1 MRYDLALFLSLNEEY
16 RDKPIAP
23 QPPSTDPV
31 ERARRASKRAAK
43 LASSFELR
51 RKRVLEIGCG
61 RGEMLRELR
70 ISHGCTVV
78 GADVRRY
85 PQWDE
90 IEGCTLIQG
99 DLSDPEVARDIG
111 TFDFIYSN
119 SVWEHIRHPFAML
132 KRARALLAPDGVMR
146 LSANLYRGPKAS
158 HRYREVFFPWPHLL
172 FTDEVF
178 EQFYESLGR
187 KPARAAWVN
196 RLSIADYL
204 RYFELA
210 GFEVENLSFSITPID
225 EPFYRRFAD
234 ILERYPR
241 YDLERDFLHAT
252 LRPAGGRPGRRRST
266 WRDDAKR
273 LAVRVHRRLQRLT
286 RPG

>member
-1 MRYDLALFLSLNEEY
+1 DREAQRILRESRIDDRTLALQAPMESGWVVTRMWSGAIITRGSDSNRTRTPLAVRPRAGIRLPADRRPVWYSYAIAPECPPMRYDLALFLSLNEEY

-51 RKRVLEIGCG
+51 RKRLLEIGCG

-90 IEGCTLIQG
+90 IEGCTLVQG

-132 KRARALLAPDGVMR
+132 K
-146 LSANLYRGPKAS
+146 
-158 HRYREVFFPWPHLL
+158 
-172 FTDEVF
+172 
-178 EQFYESLGR
+178 
-187 KPARAAWVN
+187 
-196 RLSIADYL
+196 
-204 RYFELA
+204 
-210 GFEVENLSFSITPID
+210 
-225 EPFYRRFAD
+225 
-234 ILERYPR
+234 
-241 YDLERDFLHAT
+241 
-252 LRPAGGRPGRRRST
+252 
-266 WRDDAKR
+266 
-273 LAVRVHRRLQRLT
+273 
-286 RPG
+286 